1 MRIVYVLTTLA
12 VGGTERQVLAI
23 ARRMEARGH
32 TVALMVLTPHDTR
45 DCATTLHV
53 LHLDIRKTAT
63 GVIAGLRRAAA
74 FLCAF
79 RPDIIHSHNFHG
91 NMLARILR
99 LIYRRARLISTIH
112 NVYEGGRLRM
122 LAYRVTD
129 RFADQTTAVSTLV
142 ADRYVQLKAVAL
154 DKCLVISNGIE
165 TDGFVPDPT
174 RRAAMRA
181 QMKVTDEF
189 VWLMVGRI
197 TAAKD
202 LNNLLEAFGNVCR
215 TYDEVQLWIAG
226 EAPTG
231 SGRKYDLFALAS
243 SKGAR
248 EKIRVLG
255 LRRDVPSLLDAADAF
270 VLASAWEGM
279 PLALGEAMA
288 MEMPVVATNVGGVR
302 ELVGDA
308 GILVPAKDANAL
320 AAAMLEVVRLP
331 GNQRDAMGSVARERI
346 VNHFSMDAKV
356 TEWEKLYAAVA
367 GHSTPQTI
375 VVL

>member
-1 MRIVYVLTTLA
+1 MT
-12 VGGTERQVLAI
+12 
-23 ARRMEARGH
+23 
-32 TVALMVLTPHDTR
+32 D
-45 DCATTLHV
+45 
-53 LHLDIRKTAT
+53 
-63 GVIAGLRRAAA
+63 
-74 FLCAF
+74 
-79 RPDIIHSHNFHG
+79 RPDGS
-91 NMLARILR
+91 
-99 LIYRRARLISTIH
+99 
-112 NVYEGGRLRM
+112 
-122 LAYRVTD
+122 D
-129 RFADQTTAVSTLV
+129 RFADQTTAVSTVV

-231 SGRKYDLFALAS
+231 SGRKCDLFALAS

-288 MEMPVVATNVGGVR
+288 MEMPVVATDVGGVR